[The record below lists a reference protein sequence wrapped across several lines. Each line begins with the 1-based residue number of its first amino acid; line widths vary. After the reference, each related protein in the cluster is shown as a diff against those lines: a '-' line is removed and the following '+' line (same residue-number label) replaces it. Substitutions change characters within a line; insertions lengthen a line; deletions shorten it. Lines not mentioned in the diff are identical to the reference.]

1 MAKLIFIILL
11 NISSIQPFSQNDSL
25 GKLSDIEL
33 RQQDSIF
40 RSFMFDLNSMNFDK
54 ARLSLSPKTSEML
67 TDVRI
72 NQLKDQFS
80 GKDSMIMYMSGLG
93 KSHDGTRLTILQYK
107 YITDTNSVPLYLLK
121 VELNDK
127 NKIVYLQPLQ
137 RN

>member
-1 MAKLIFIILL
+1 M
-11 NISSIQPFSQNDSL
+11 
-25 GKLSDIEL
+25 
-33 RQQDSIF
+33 
-40 RSFMFDLNSMNFDK
+40 
-54 ARLSLSPKTSEML
+54 
-67 TDVRI
+67 

-80 GKDSMIMYMSGLG
+80 AKDSLIMFMSGLG
-93 KSHDGTRLTILQYK
+93 ISNDGTRLVILQYK